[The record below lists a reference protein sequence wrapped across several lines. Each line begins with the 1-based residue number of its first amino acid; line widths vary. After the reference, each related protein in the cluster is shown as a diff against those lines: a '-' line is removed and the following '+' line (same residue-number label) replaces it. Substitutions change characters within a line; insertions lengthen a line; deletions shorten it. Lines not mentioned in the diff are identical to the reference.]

1 MRKKEFVVQDS
12 SRERG
17 ELDKREHKP
26 LETLAC
32 PDAAGKELCF
42 FISHERSKI
51 NGLQWRRY
59 SSMILR
65 RGGRRRRKL
74 FND

>member
-42 FISHERSKI
+42 FIS
-51 NGLQWRRY
+51 NGPRLMG
-59 SSMILR
+59 SN
-65 RGGRRRRKL
+65 GGGIRL
-74 FND
+74 

>member
-32 PDAAGKELCF
+32 PEKELCF